1 MKVGLFGS
9 SFNPI
14 HIGHLV
20 IAEQARLRLGLDKVL
35 FIPTANPYH
44 KKVDLLDYDI
54 RYEMVKKTIKDNK
67 YFEISNIE
75 KNLKKNSYSYDVV
88 KKLKKKSKDDY
99 YFIMGS
105 DSFQE
110 IESWHEY
117 NKFIDLLD
125 LVVFKRPGYDVEGDH
140 LNKMRN
146 FSKNRIF
153 YFDDLQLEISSTYI
167 RNSIKDGYIPKYLLR
182 EETITY
188 IKDKK
193 LWQQQ

>member
-20 IAEQARLRLGLDKVL
+20 IAEQARIRLGLDKVL

-54 RYEMVKKTIKDNK
+54 RYEMVEETIKDNK
-67 YFEISNIE
+67 YFEISDIE

-88 KKLKKKSKDDY
+88 KKLKKKSNDDY

-110 IESWHEY
+110 IETWYEY

-167 RNSIKDGYIPKYLLR
+167 RNSIRDGYIPKYLLR
-182 EETITY
+182 EEIIAY

-193 LWQQQ
+193 LWQ

>member
-20 IAEQARLRLGLDKVL
+20 IAEQARIRLGLDKVL

-54 RYEMVKKTIKDNK
+54 RYEMVEETIKDNK
-67 YFEISNIE
+67 YFEISDIE

-88 KKLKKKSKDDY
+88 KKLKKKSNDDY

-110 IESWHEY
+110 IETWYEY

-125 LVVFKRPGYDVEGDH
+125 LVVFKRPGYDVEDDH

-167 RNSIKDGYIPKYLLR
+167 RNSIRDGYIPKYLLR
-182 EETITY
+182 EETIAY

-193 LWQQQ
+193 LWQ

>member
-20 IAEQARLRLGLDKVL
+20 IAEQARVRLGLDKVL

-54 RYEMVKKTIKDNK
+54 RYEMVEETIKDNK
-67 YFEISNIE
+67 YFELSDIE

-110 IESWHEY
+110 IETWYEY

-167 RNSIKDGYIPKYLLR
+167 RNSIRDGYIPKYLLR
-182 EETITY
+182 EETIAY

-193 LWQQQ
+193 LWQ

>member
-20 IAEQARLRLGLDKVL
+20 IAEQARIRLGLDKVL

-54 RYEMVKKTIKDNK
+54 RYEMVEETIKDNK
-67 YFEISNIE
+67 YFEISDIE

-88 KKLKKKSKDDY
+88 KKLKKKSNDDY

-110 IESWHEY
+110 IETWYEY

-167 RNSIKDGYIPKYLLR
+167 RNSIRDGYITKYLLR
-182 EETITY
+182 EETIAY
-188 IKDKK
+188 KKEKK
-193 LWQQQ
+193 LWQ

>member
-20 IAEQARLRLGLDKVL
+20 IAEQARVRLGLDKVL

-54 RYEMVKKTIKDNK
+54 RYEMVEETIKDNK
-67 YFEISNIE
+67 YFELSDIE

-110 IESWHEY
+110 IESWYEY

-125 LVVFKRPGYDVEGDH
+125 IVVFKRPGYDVEGDH

-167 RNSIKDGYIPKYLLR
+167 RNSIKDRYIPKYLLR
-182 EETITY
+182 EETIAY

-193 LWQQQ
+193 LWHQQ

>member
-20 IAEQARLRLGLDKVL
+20 IAEQARVRLGLDKVL

-54 RYEMVKKTIKDNK
+54 RYKIVEETIKDNK
-67 YFEISNIE
+67 YFEISEVE

-88 KKLKKKSKDDY
+88 KKLKKKNKDDY

-110 IESWHEY
+110 IETWYEY

-167 RNSIKDGYIPKYLLR
+167 RNSIRDGYIPKYLLR
-182 EETITY
+182 EETIAY

-193 LWQQQ
+193 LWQE

>member
-20 IAEQARLRLGLDKVL
+20 IAEQARIRLGLDKVL

-54 RYEMVKKTIKDNK
+54 RYEMVEETIKDNN
-67 YFEISNIE
+67 YFELSDVE

-88 KKLKKKSKDDY
+88 KKLKKNSKDDY

-110 IESWHEY
+110 IETWYEY

-167 RNSIKDGYIPKYLLR
+167 RNSIRDGYIPKYLLR
-182 EETITY
+182 EETIAY

-193 LWQQQ
+193 LWQ

>member
-20 IAEQARLRLGLDKVL
+20 IAEQARVRLGLDKVL

-54 RYEMVKKTIKDNK
+54 RYKMVEETIKDNK
-67 YFEISNIE
+67 YFELSDIE

-110 IESWHEY
+110 IETWYEY

-182 EETITY
+182 EETIAY
-188 IKDKK
+188 IEDNK
-193 LWQQQ
+193 LWQQ

>member
-20 IAEQARLRLGLDKVL
+20 IAEQARIRLGLDKVL

-54 RYEMVKKTIKDNK
+54 RYEMVEETIKDNK
-67 YFEISNIE
+67 YFEISDIE

-88 KKLKKKSKDDY
+88 KKLKKKSNDDY

-110 IESWHEY
+110 IETWYEY

-167 RNSIKDGYIPKYLLR
+167 RNSIRDGYIPKYLLR
-182 EETITY
+182 EETIAY

-193 LWQQQ
+193 LWQ

>member
-20 IAEQARLRLGLDKVL
+20 IAEQARVRLGLDKVL

-54 RYEMVKKTIKDNK
+54 RYEMVEETIKDNK
-67 YFEISNIE
+67 YFELSDIE

-110 IESWHEY
+110 IESWYEY

-167 RNSIKDGYIPKYLLR
+167 RNSIRDGYIPKYLLR
-182 EETITY
+182 EETIAY

-193 LWQQQ
+193 LWQE

>member
-20 IAEQARLRLGLDKVL
+20 IAEQARIRLGLDKVL

-54 RYEMVKKTIKDNK
+54 RYEMVEETIKDNK
-67 YFEISNIE
+67 YFELSDIE

-88 KKLKKKSKDDY
+88 KKLKKKSNDDY

-110 IESWHEY
+110 IETWYEY

-167 RNSIKDGYIPKYLLR
+167 RNSIRDGYIPKYLLR
-182 EETITY
+182 EETIAY

-193 LWQQQ
+193 LWQ

>member
-20 IAEQARLRLGLDKVL
+20 IAEQARIRLGLDKVL

-44 KKVDLLDYDI
+44 KKVDLLDYDV
-54 RYEMVKKTIKDNK
+54 RYEMVEETIKDNK
-67 YFEISNIE
+67 YFEISDVE

-88 KKLKKKSKDDY
+88 KKLKKKSNDDY

-110 IESWHEY
+110 IETWYEY

-167 RNSIKDGYIPKYLLR
+167 RNSIRDGYIPKYLLR
-182 EETITY
+182 EETIAY

-193 LWQQQ
+193 LWQ

>member
-20 IAEQARLRLGLDKVL
+20 IAEQARIRLGLDKVL

-54 RYEMVKKTIKDNK
+54 RYEMVEETIKDNK
-67 YFEISNIE
+67 YFEISDVE

-88 KKLKKKSKDDY
+88 KKLKKKSNDDY

-110 IESWHEY
+110 IETWYEY

-167 RNSIKDGYIPKYLLR
+167 RNSIRDGYIPKYLLR
-182 EETITY
+182 EEIIAY

-193 LWQQQ
+193 LWQ

>member
-20 IAEQARLRLGLDKVL
+20 IAEQARVRLGLDKVL

-54 RYEMVKKTIKDNK
+54 RYEMVEETIKDNK
-67 YFEISNIE
+67 YFELSDIE

-110 IESWHEY
+110 IESWYEY

-125 LVVFKRPGYDVEGDH
+125 IVVFKRPGYDVEGDH

-182 EETITY
+182 EETIAY

-193 LWQQQ
+193 LWHQQ

>member
-20 IAEQARLRLGLDKVL
+20 IAEQARVRLGLDKVL

-54 RYEMVKKTIKDNK
+54 RYEMVEETIKDNK
-67 YFEISNIE
+67 YFEISDVE

-88 KKLKKKSKDDY
+88 KKLKKNSKDDY

-110 IESWHEY
+110 IETWYEY

-167 RNSIKDGYIPKYLLR
+167 RNSIRDGYIPKYLLR
-182 EETITY
+182 EETIAY

-193 LWQQQ
+193 LWQ

>member
-20 IAEQARLRLGLDKVL
+20 IAEQARIRLGLDKVL
-35 FIPTANPYH
+35 VIPTANPYH

-54 RYEMVKKTIKDNK
+54 RYEMVEETIKDNK
-67 YFEISNIE
+67 YFEISDVE

-88 KKLKKKSKDDY
+88 KKLKKKSNDDY

-110 IESWHEY
+110 IETWYEY

-125 LVVFKRPGYDVEGDH
+125 LVVFKRPGYYVEGDH

-167 RNSIKDGYIPKYLLR
+167 RNSIRDGYIPKYLLR
-182 EETITY
+182 EETIAY

-193 LWQQQ
+193 LWQ

>member
-20 IAEQARLRLGLDKVL
+20 IAEQARVRLGLDKVL

-54 RYEMVKKTIKDNK
+54 RYKIVEETIKDNK
-67 YFEISNIE
+67 YFEISEVE

-88 KKLKKKSKDDY
+88 KKLKKKNKDDY

-110 IESWHEY
+110 IESWYEY

-167 RNSIKDGYIPKYLLR
+167 RNSIRDGYIPKYLLR
-182 EETITY
+182 EETIAY

-193 LWQQQ
+193 LWQE

>member
-20 IAEQARLRLGLDKVL
+20 IAEQTRVRLGLDKVL

-54 RYEMVKKTIKDNK
+54 RYKMVEETIKDNK
-67 YFEISNIE
+67 YFEISDVE

-88 KKLKKKSKDDY
+88 KKLKKKNKDDY

-110 IESWHEY
+110 IETWYEY

-167 RNSIKDGYIPKYLLR
+167 RNSIRDGYIPKYLLR
-182 EETITY
+182 EETIAY

-193 LWQQQ
+193 LWQE

>member
-20 IAEQARLRLGLDKVL
+20 IAEQARVRLGLDKVL

-44 KKVDLLDYDI
+44 KKVDLLDYGI
-54 RYEMVKKTIKDNK
+54 RYEMVEETIKDNK
-67 YFEISNIE
+67 YFELSNIE

-88 KKLKKKSKDDY
+88 KKLKKKNKDDY

-110 IESWHEY
+110 IESWYEY

-125 LVVFKRPGYDVEGDH
+125 IVVFKRPGYDVVGDH

-182 EETITY
+182 EETIAY
-188 IKDKK
+188 IEDNK
-193 LWQQQ
+193 LWQQ

>member
-20 IAEQARLRLGLDKVL
+20 IAEQARVRLGLDKVL

-54 RYEMVKKTIKDNK
+54 RYKMVEETIKDNK
-67 YFEISNIE
+67 YFELSDIE

-110 IESWHEY
+110 IETWYEY

-167 RNSIKDGYIPKYLLR
+167 RNSIRDGYIPKYLLR
-182 EETITY
+182 EETIAY

-193 LWQQQ
+193 LWQQ

>member
-20 IAEQARLRLGLDKVL
+20 IAEQARIRLGLDKVL

-54 RYEMVKKTIKDNK
+54 RYEMVEETIKDNK
-67 YFEISNIE
+67 YFEISDVE

-88 KKLKKKSKDDY
+88 KKLKKKSNDDY

-110 IESWHEY
+110 IETWYEY

-167 RNSIKDGYIPKYLLR
+167 RNSIRDGYIPKYLLR
-182 EETITY
+182 EETIAY

-193 LWQQQ
+193 LWQ